1 MKTKLFIPEKIK
13 VGYQK
18 REGTYTKKLAY
29 VIYYDNKGVLRK
41 ETSWQSWRDKKIPAD
56 DFENKPIEGFVL
68 NKGVGGTRESYGWNA
83 RNEYI
88 RVYDPRGFEFEISVA
103 NLLFILQEATSTR
116 GKGLE
121 GEFVYSWDGK
131 ELVLLPVDC
140 NDYKECVNFTG
151 MQSKKMDAK
160 NMVPGCIYK
169 FKDMQTGIYLGRHNF
184 KEDIFDVKFK
194 KYHIFYNQEK
204 FEHRK
209 WGFPVNYRIE
219 DGFTKIAQKVTDVPV
234 DNYAE
239 LLEKYLN
246 SFYATKCVGL
256 VDAQKEITETYV
268 KNITSSNSY
277 NERYLYLK
285 WNDLY
290 YQVNFGKSWDKDKE
304 YSLSI
309 SYRVS
314 FENGELKREYER
326 ITNPFN
332 IRQYN
337 HHCSFADLQK
347 YTFYNL
353 YALLENK
360 QKVKL

>member
-140 NDYKECVNFTG
+140 NDYKECANFTG
-151 MQSKKMDAK
+151 LQSKKIDAK
-160 NMVPGCIYK
+160 EMVPGCIYK
-169 FKDMQTGIYLGRHNF
+169 FKDTQTAIYLGRHPF
-184 KEDIFDVKFK
+184 KSDIYKKEFK
-194 KYHIFYNQEK
+194 KYHIFYSETA
-204 FEHRK
+204 FENAK
-209 WGFPVNYRIE
+209 WNFPKNYRTE
-219 DGFTKIAQKVTDVPV
+219 DGFTKIAERITDKPV

-239 LLEKYLN
+239 LLCEYLN
-246 SFYATKCVGL
+246 SIHANKCIGILPVEKELKAVTSRYQDTNEKNNLYIKHLTWEHFY
-256 VDAQKEITETYV
+256 QIY
-268 KNITSSNSY
+268 
-277 NERYLYLK
+277 
-285 WNDLY
+285 
-290 YQVNFGKSWDKDKE
+290 FDK
-304 YSLSI
+304 
-309 SYRVS
+309 SYRTENKYYLRVS
-314 FENGELKREYER
+314 YIVKFENGNLLSEYSHS
-326 ITNPFN
+326 NPFT
-332 IRQYN
+332 RYSSSDEYTLEELQ
-337 HHCSFADLQK
+337 QK
-347 YTFYNL
+347 YKFYNL
-353 YALLENK
+353 YALFENNIK
-360 QKVKL
+360 IKL